1 MFWLLTCTMPLPDK
15 SARTRSKHPPGTW
28 IFFNRLPMRMTD
40 AELELPRLTVR
51 RRRLLFS
58 FSPPARFPWHLF
70 LGLPGLP
77 AFAAAMV
84 ERGQQDG
91 DGIQPAVPFRFRRGT
106 PEAFNEA
113 IDDSEVRKRQV
124 PSLAQRPKFPAAP
137 RNDYIAALERA
148 PKIPDA
154 QTQHGANDGGDGAAI
169 GLVPRLVL
177 EPQVGSDSPKERLF
191 SAAAVAKP
199 SLADQADTEQRS

>member
-1 MFWLLTCTMPLPDK
+1 MSLNADATEHSGIGGRREVQTTGAGRTGISKRSRRPLLQ
-15 SARTRSKHPPGTW
+15 R
-28 IFFNRLPMRMTD
+28 RLGS
-40 AELELPRLTVR
+40 VR

-137 RNDYIAALERA
+137 RNHYIAALERA

-177 EPQVGSDSPKERLF
+177 EPQIGSDGPKERLF

-199 SLADQADTEQRS
+199 SLADQADTEQRA